1 MIRMVILNNNQISLK
16 DLFMLC
22 HKILNQEYNY
32 NLLKYK
38 CKYLSNIV
46 LLNIITRKNPMFFD
60 DNEIES
66 FIILM
71 KSVSNFF
78 NKSKVFNVEVHS
90 KIKKN
95 LKNKYRELFPKS
107 VMTEFKKLS
116 FVLEQILINK

>member
-1 MIRMVILNNNQISLK
+1 
-16 DLFMLC
+16 
-22 HKILNQEYNY
+22 
-32 NLLKYK
+32 
-38 CKYLSNIV
+38 
-46 LLNIITRKNPMFFD
+46 MFFD

-107 VMTEFKKLS
+107 VKTEFKKLS